1 MWQSILHAILKLFV
15 SPHRVPVLQTA
26 TEALEF
32 GKNAMT
38 AVRELQQDVEKLR
51 DQLEVV
57 ENTKDKEIAELTRQ
71 ETACQIRTTQLE
83 SRVAELEAK
92 LLEYNGD

>member
-38 AVRELQQDVEKLR
+38 AVRELQQDVETLR
-51 DQLEVV
+51 DHLEVV
-57 ENTKDKEIAELTRQ
+57 EKQ
-71 ETACQIRTTQLE
+71 ETACQIRTAQLE
-83 SRVAELEAK
+83 ARVRELEAK
-92 LLEYNGD
+92 DTK